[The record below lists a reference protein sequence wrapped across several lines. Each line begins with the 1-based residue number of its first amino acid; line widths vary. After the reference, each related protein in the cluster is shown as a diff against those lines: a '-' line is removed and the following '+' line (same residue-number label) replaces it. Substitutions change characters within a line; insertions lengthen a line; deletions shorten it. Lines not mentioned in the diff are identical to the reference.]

1 MHLCSTEYSNK
12 KMKVSKMTVRNF
24 LTVFDEMDSEGPSD
38 WGDYIS
44 LEGNKQGKS
53 IDDAY
58 TFVNKLKKWSNYDTG
73 V

>member
-1 MHLCSTEYSNK
+1 
-12 KMKVSKMTVRNF
+12 MKVSKMTVRNF

-44 LEGNKQGKS
+44 LEGNNQEKS
-53 IDDAY
+53 IDDVY